1 MAPPIPIGLFI
12 PPITGVNNSLAPV
25 ANMFDPSGN
34 FRSRTSSYKR
44 RRGEDGGLLDNVFDL
59 SREFPP
65 LRNPA
70 PLALDTSGI
79 KSLLVLAAKTE
90 SDLNT
95 ITEKGEPG
103 SEIVVI
109 AKAVMALY
117 TLTESLIEKAIL
129 PLCGGLSAA
138 GGGGLIPP
146 PSGAG
151 QSARMATAPAPPPK
165 PTGERELR
173 EAMERSDKESVLY
186 DANLGQAA
194 TFNRA
199 RLSAQLSS
207 GLKSSVIQAATAAGA
222 DVVEAV
228 RVLDDAFS
236 GVEDVDFIGQSSA
249 KYNNKRKADDPKN
262 GTFCTMPVKLKFPD
276 RDSRIFFE
284 NSIRNLA
291 GLKATQSF
299 PKQIRNEMN
308 QFMGRV
314 KFENPDMIVM
324 VRPDSR
330 TLRINAFIKREGEKS
345 WNRYHESHPIPLGIM
360 IGITSASVTTVAATD
375 QSAAPVVQEEESM
388 LTDPS
393 QASQEFNPQ

>member
-117 TLTESLIEKAIL
+117 TLTESIIEKAIL

-165 PTGERELR
+165 PTVERELR

-207 GLKSSVIQAATAAGA
+207 GLKSSVIQAAAAAGA

-284 NSIRNLA
+284 NSIRNLV

-299 PKQIRNEMN
+299 QKQIRNEMN

-360 IGITSASVTTVAATD
+360 IGITPASVTTAAATD
-375 QSAAPVVQEEESM
+375 QLAAPVVQEEESM

-393 QASQEFNPQ
+393 QASQESNSQ

>member
-1 MAPPIPIGLFI
+1 M
-12 PPITGVNNSLAPV
+12 
-25 ANMFDPSGN
+25 
-34 FRSRTSSYKR
+34 
-44 RRGEDGGLLDNVFDL
+44 LDNVFDL

-90 SDLNT
+90 SDLKT
-95 ITEKGEPG
+95 IIEKSEPG
-103 SEIVVI
+103 SESVVI
-109 AKAVMALY
+109 ANAVMALY
-117 TLTESLIEKAIL
+117 TLTESIIEKAIL

-360 IGITSASVTTVAATD
+360 IGITSASGNAVAATD

-393 QASQEFNPQ
+393 QVSQSNPQ

>member
-1 MAPPIPIGLFI
+1 
-12 PPITGVNNSLAPV
+12 
-25 ANMFDPSGN
+25 MFDPSGN

-90 SDLNT
+90 SDLKT
-95 ITEKGEPG
+95 IIKKSEPG
-103 SEIVVI
+103 SESVVI
-109 AKAVMALY
+109 ANAVMALY
-117 TLTESLIEKAIL
+117 TLTESIIEKAIL

-324 VRPDSR
+324 VRPYSR
-330 TLRINAFIKREGEKS
+330 TLQINAFIKREGEKS

-360 IGITSASVTTVAATD
+360 IGITSASGNAVAATD

-393 QASQEFNPQ
+393 QVSQSNPQ

>member
-1 MAPPIPIGLFI
+1 MAPPIPSGLFI

-90 SDLNT
+90 SDLKT
-95 ITEKGEPG
+95 IIEKSEPG
-103 SEIVVI
+103 SESVVI
-109 AKAVMALY
+109 ANAVMALY
-117 TLTESLIEKAIL
+117 TLTESIIEKAIL

-207 GLKSSVIQAATAAGA
+207 GLKSSVIQAAAAAGA

-314 KFENPDMIVM
+314 KSENPDMIVM

-360 IGITSASVTTVAATD
+360 IGITSASGNAVAATD

-393 QASQEFNPQ
+393 QVSQSNPQ

>member
-1 MAPPIPIGLFI
+1 M
-12 PPITGVNNSLAPV
+12 
-25 ANMFDPSGN
+25 
-34 FRSRTSSYKR
+34 
-44 RRGEDGGLLDNVFDL
+44 
-59 SREFPP
+59 
-65 LRNPA
+65 
-70 PLALDTSGI
+70 
-79 KSLLVLAAKTE
+79 
-90 SDLNT
+90 
-95 ITEKGEPG
+95 
-103 SEIVVI
+103 
-109 AKAVMALY
+109 
-117 TLTESLIEKAIL
+117 
-129 PLCGGLSAA
+129 
-138 GGGGLIPP
+138 
-146 PSGAG
+146 
-151 QSARMATAPAPPPK
+151 
-165 PTGERELR
+165 
-173 EAMERSDKESVLY
+173 
-186 DANLGQAA
+186 
-194 TFNRA
+194 
-199 RLSAQLSS
+199 SAQLSS
-207 GLKSSVIQAATAAGA
+207 GLKSSVIQAATAAGT
-222 DVVEAV
+222 DVVDAV

-330 TLRINAFIKREGEKS
+330 TLRINAFIKGEGEKS

-360 IGITSASVTTVAATD
+360 IGITSASGTAVAATD
-375 QSAAPVVQEEESM
+375 QSAAPVVREEESM

-393 QASQEFNPQ
+393 QESNPQ

>member
-90 SDLNT
+90 SDLKT
-95 ITEKGEPG
+95 IIEKSEPG
-103 SEIVVI
+103 SESVVI
-109 AKAVMALY
+109 ANAVMALY
-117 TLTESLIEKAIL
+117 TLTESIIEKAIL

-314 KFENPDMIVM
+314 KSENPDMIVM

-330 TLRINAFIKREGEKS
+330 TLRINAFIKWEGERS
-345 WNRYHESHPIPLGIM
+345 WTRYNESHPIPLGIM
-360 IGITSASVTTVAATD
+360 IGVASASVTTAAVTD
-375 QSAAPVVQEEESM
+375 QSAAPGVREEEAM

-393 QASQEFNPQ
+393 QASQESNSQ